1 MLVTVTRSPQG
12 TLAIMA
18 VSPADWRIFTTL
30 MGAGQITKTLDCAL
44 DWEADWATGLTAV
57 VVVAVV
63 NVAAD
68 GVGLGASLGR
78 EISGA
83 ETLFQL
89 GAPRRDQP
97 TRA

>member
-1 MLVTVTRSPQG
+1 MLFRS
-12 TLAIMA
+12 
-18 VSPADWRIFTTL
+18 
-30 MGAGQITKTLDCAL
+30 
-44 DWEADWATGLTAV
+44 V

-63 NVAAD
+63 KVVAD

-97 TRA
+97 TKA